1 MYLSRHQRLIINQ
14 TRGVKMEVI
23 QKARATGN
31 LLTPAETSAILGVT
45 VGTLQIWR
53 TTHRYPLPYV
63 KSGRLVRYK
72 QEDVQA
78 FIDQRTVSIG

>member
-1 MYLSRHQRLIINQ
+1 MELIHN
-14 TRGVKMEVI
+14 TRT
-23 QKARATGN
+23 TGN
-31 LLTPAETSAILGVT
+31 LLTPAETSAILGVS

-53 TTHRYPLPYV
+53 TTRRYPLPYV

-78 FIDQRTVSIG
+78 FIESRTITTD

>member
-1 MYLSRHQRLIINQ
+1 MDLIHN
-14 TRGVKMEVI
+14 T
-23 QKARATGN
+23 RATNN
-31 LLTPAETSAILGVT
+31 LLTPAETSAILGVS

-53 TTHRYPLPYV
+53 TTRRYPLPYV

-78 FIDQRTVSIG
+78 FINQRTITTA